1 MCSRRTPRRASI
13 SRSAPA
19 STALLLAAALLASCG
34 GGDEEERARAERS
47 AAGGAAFEQGRA
59 ALRAYRV
66 GGPLASRA
74 RALEAFEEAA
84 RLDPGDAEILAAL
97 GEILLEVDRVDEA
110 IPRLRE
116 AARLAPAMANAR
128 WSLGRALLSAGDLE
142 PALLA
147 LDAAL
152 AGGVDSADLHHA
164 RAVCLEQLDRRD
176 EAAAANMAALE
187 RRPTLAAAHLRL
199 SELSKAAGREAEAEA
214 RLAQFMH
221 WTGVE
226 SQLSRAL
233 GAAREASAGPAAIT
247 EVARLYFELA
257 RAEESLQWSRRAV
270 ELDPRSAE
278 AHRVRGLAA
287 SMSGRLDE
295 ARVHLSEARRLMPD
309 DVWGAVELAFVH
321 LGCGDPAAGTA
332 LMDELVAGHPG
343 DVNLLFQAGQFGL
356 ELGDEQRALLAFER
370 AAELDPDH
378 VETRLAAGQ
387 IHARAGRPD
396 EAEAL
401 FRAVLTLAPGHPVAL
416 QSLTQL
422 EAETSR

>member
-1 MCSRRTPRRASI
+1 MCSRRTPRRAST

-257 RAEESLQWSRRAV
+257 RAEESLQWSRRA
-270 ELDPRSAE
+270 E
-278 AHRVRGLAA
+278 
-287 SMSGRLDE
+287 
-295 ARVHLSEARRLMPD
+295 
-309 DVWGAVELAFVH
+309 
-321 LGCGDPAAGTA
+321 
-332 LMDELVAGHPG
+332 
-343 DVNLLFQAGQFGL
+343 
-356 ELGDEQRALLAFER
+356 
-370 AAELDPDH
+370 
-378 VETRLAAGQ
+378 
-387 IHARAGRPD
+387 
-396 EAEAL
+396 
-401 FRAVLTLAPGHPVAL
+401 
-416 QSLTQL
+416 
-422 EAETSR
+422 